1 MRRERVLQ
9 QLSTFHSE
17 YRDEFGIFR
26 IGVFGSVARGDA
38 EGARD
43 VDLVVELE
51 HPDLLTLVAIK
62 QELEALLQES
72 VDLVRYR
79 EEMNGLLR
87 ERIEKDAIYV

>member
-1 MRRERVLQ
+1 V
-9 QLSTFHSE
+9 
-17 YRDEFGIFR
+17 
-26 IGVFGSVARGDA
+26 
-38 EGARD
+38 D
-43 VDLVVELE
+43 VVVELE

-62 QELEALLQES
+62 QEFEALLQES